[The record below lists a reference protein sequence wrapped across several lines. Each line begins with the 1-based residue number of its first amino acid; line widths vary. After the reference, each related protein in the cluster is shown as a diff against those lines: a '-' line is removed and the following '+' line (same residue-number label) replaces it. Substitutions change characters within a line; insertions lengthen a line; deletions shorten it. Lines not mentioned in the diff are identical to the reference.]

1 MALNS
6 PSKPNRLSRR
16 FAPANENGL
25 SSYMAGALSPGGA
38 VPQTAQLQFGGAS
51 SQPKISSAPAQ
62 TNTPA
67 PAYTNDISTNTPVS
81 TSGGGGG
88 LKSYMD
94 KMAALGSKAVPSAI
108 EAAARQFNEENAFA
122 KDAQGNFVL
131 TPPDKEGKRYHEWAK
146 SGKRWIEGEGIY
158 PIRNGEVDTSTDKK
172 APHLKGS
179 ERAFVDWTQYRDE
192 VESPEAIRRRLG
204 SDPQEDQFPGVVLR
218 PDHQG
223 SAVHRAEMAEK
234 AAKRIEELQ
243 GDVDEQNDYFS
254 KWGEDPKWQKEVSER
269 AERYRNEIAKLN
281 AMRKAIIAGKGEDN
295 MDAIQAAYPDEWY
308 GAYRSQ

>member
-38 VPQTAQLQFGGAS
+38 VPQNAQLQFGGAS

-67 PAYTNDISTNTPVS
+67 PTYTNDISTNTPVS

-108 EAAARQFNEENAFA
+108 EAAARQFNEENAYA

-131 TPPDKEGKRYHEWAK
+131 TPPDKEGNRY
-146 SGKRWIEGEGIY
+146 
-158 PIRNGEVDTSTDKK
+158 
-172 APHLKGS
+172 
-179 ERAFVDWTQYRDE
+179 E
-192 VESPEAIRRRLG
+192 VESPEAIRERL
-204 SDPQEDQFPGVVLR
+204 SSYR
-218 PDHQG
+218 G
-223 SAVHRAEMAEK
+223 SAADRAEYAEK
-234 AAKRIEELQ
+234 VAKRIEELQ
-243 GDVDEQNDYFS
+243 GDVDRYNRQFS
-254 KWGEDPKWQKEVSER
+254 EGEDPVELADASER
-269 AERYRNEIAKLN
+269 AERLRVQIAELN

-295 MDAIQAAYPDEWY
+295 LDQINSVYRDAR
-308 GAYRSQ
+308 YRLF

>member
-192 VESPEAIRRRLG
+192 VESPEAIRKRL
-204 SDPQEDQFPGVVLR
+204 SNDS
-218 PDHQG
+218 G

-243 GDVDEQNDYFS
+243 GHVDEAKRIEELQGYVDEENDYFS
-254 KWGEDPKWQKEVSER
+254 KYGEDPKWQKKVSER

>member
-1 MALNS
+1 
-6 PSKPNRLSRR
+6 
-16 FAPANENGL
+16 
-25 SSYMAGALSPGGA
+25 MAGALSPGGA
-38 VPQTAQLQFGGAS
+38 VPQTAQLQFGGVS

-62 TNTPA
+62 TSTPA

-108 EAAARQFNEENAFA
+108 EAAARQFNKENAFA

-131 TPPDKEGKRYHEWAK
+131 TPPDKEGNRYHEWAK

-192 VESPEAIRRRLG
+192 VESPEAIRERLG
-204 SDPQEDQFPGVVLR
+204 RVR
-218 PDHQG
+218 G
-223 SAVHRAEMAEK
+223 SAAERAKYADK
-234 AAKRIEELQ
+234 VAKRIEQLQ
-243 GDVDEQNDYFS
+243 GYVDEQNDNFS
-254 KWGEDPKWQKEVSER
+254 KYGDDPVLP
-269 AERYRNEIAKLN
+269 EIASKNAEDVRIQIAELN
-281 AMRKAIIAGKGEDN
+281 AMRKALIAGKGEDN
-295 MDAIQAAYPDEWY
+295 RNQIDSVYSDARHWHRLY
-308 GAYRSQ
+308 

>member
-1 MALNS
+1 
-6 PSKPNRLSRR
+6 
-16 FAPANENGL
+16 
-25 SSYMAGALSPGGA
+25 MAGALSPGGA

-192 VESPEAIRRRLG
+192 VESPEAIRERL
-204 SDPQEDQFPGVVLR
+204 SRD
-218 PDHQG
+218 QG
-223 SAVHRAEMAEK
+223 SAVHRAEKDEK
-234 AAKRIEELQ
+234 VAKRIEEFQ
-243 GDVDEQNDYFS
+243 GYVDEENDYFS
-254 KWGEDPKWQKEVSER
+254 KYGEDPERQKAASER
-269 AERYRNEIAKLN
+269 AERYRIEIAKLN

-295 MDAIQAAYPDEWY
+295 MDAIRAAYHDEWY
-308 GAYRSQ
+308 RTY

>member
-62 TNTPA
+62 TSTPA

-108 EAAARQFNEENAFA
+108 EAAARQFNKENAFA

-131 TPPDKEGKRYHEWAK
+131 TPPDKEGNRYHEWAK

-192 VESPEAIRRRLG
+192 VESPEAIRERL
-204 SDPQEDQFPGVVLR
+204 SRD
-218 PDHQG
+218 QG
-223 SAVHRAEMAEK
+223 SAVHRAEKDEK
-234 AAKRIEELQ
+234 VAKRIEELQ
-243 GDVDEQNDYFS
+243 GYVDEENDYFS
-254 KWGEDPKWQKEVSER
+254 KYGEDPERQKAASER

-308 GAYRSQ
+308 RTY

>member
-1 MALNS
+1 MTLNS
-6 PSKPNRLSRR
+6 PPKPNRLSRR

-67 PAYTNDISTNTPVS
+67 PTYTNDISTNTPVS

-131 TPPDKEGKRYHEWAK
+131 TPPDKEGNRYHEWAQ

-158 PIRNGEVDTSTDKK
+158 PIRNGTVDTSTDKK
-172 APHLKGS
+172 APHLKGP

-192 VESPEAIRRRLG
+192 VESPEAIRERL
-204 SDPQEDQFPGVVLR
+204 SSYR
-218 PDHQG
+218 G
-223 SAVHRAEMAEK
+223 SAADRAEYAEK
-234 AAKRIEELQ
+234 VAKRIEELQ
-243 GDVDEQNDYFS
+243 GDVDRYNRQFS
-254 KWGEDPKWQKEVSER
+254 EGEDPVELADASER
-269 AERYRNEIAKLN
+269 AERLRVQIAELN

-295 MDAIQAAYPDEWY
+295 LDQINSVYRDAR
-308 GAYRSQ
+308 YRLF

>member
-192 VESPEAIRRRLG
+192 VESPEAIRERL
-204 SDPQEDQFPGVVLR
+204 SRD
-218 PDHQG
+218 QG
-223 SAVHRAEMAEK
+223 SAVHRAEKGEK
-234 AAKRIEELQ
+234 VAKRIEEFQ
-243 GDVDEQNDYFS
+243 GYVDEENDYFS
-254 KWGEDPKWQKEVSER
+254 KYGEDPERQKAASER
-269 AERYRNEIAKLN
+269 AERYRIEIAKLN

-295 MDAIQAAYPDEWY
+295 MDAIRAAYHDEWY
-308 GAYRSQ
+308 RTY